1 MEWIDKLERNY
12 ASISAM
18 LDKLVMNLENTASLL
33 DYVSDLYVIKFTN
46 SKIDKLLRIA
56 ERLKK

>member
-18 LDKLVMNLENTASLL
+18 LDKLIMNLENTASLL